1 MKIFVDRK
9 AEIHK
14 SFRRTIYKGQEV
26 NSEQCI
32 DIWMKLKFTIPL
44 LSDTKR

>member
-1 MKIFVDRK
+1 MKAFVDRK
-9 AEIHK
+9 AEVHK

-32 DIWMKLKFTIPL
+32 DICM
-44 LSDTKR
+44 